1 MVGEAVFEVEDVGDQ
16 PGPGVGGELQPRG
29 EDGGCELGDR
39 WGAFAAEV
47 DGAFAAGE
55 LGLDRVDGAG
65 AVLSGELR
73 DQQQDLHPGLATVL
87 VQGVDPLEEV
97 TLGELCPV

>member
-1 MVGEAVFEVEDVGDQ
+1 MVGEAVFEVEHVSDQ
-16 PGPGVGGELQPRG
+16 PASGVGGELQPGG
-29 EDGGCELGDR
+29 EDGGGELGHR

-47 DGAFAAGE
+47 DRAFAAGE
-55 LGLDRVDGAG
+55 LGSDRVDGAG

-73 DQQQDLHPGLATVL
+73 DQEQDLHPGLSTVL